1 MDTVDF
7 ARVVAEFGPSSA
19 LLVEPGSSA
28 AAHVPPR
35 WARKPHPRLAGQQHH
50 RAGHHPAAEHPIQLA
65 DARRTRF

>member
-35 WARKPHPRLAGQQHH
+35 WAGIAGGGG
-50 RAGHHPAAEHPIQLA
+50 RAGGRAPPQRLVDRPSEGGQEA
-65 DARRTRF
+65 